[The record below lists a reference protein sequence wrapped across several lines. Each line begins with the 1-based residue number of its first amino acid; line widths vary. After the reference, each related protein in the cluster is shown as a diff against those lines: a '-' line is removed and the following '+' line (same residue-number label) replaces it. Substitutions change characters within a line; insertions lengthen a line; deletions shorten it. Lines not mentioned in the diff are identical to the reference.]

1 MEKNSVTLATP
12 TGTLATRKRQLFMAR
27 IFLLALILG
36 LSLLSLQPQ
45 TSARAANQK
54 PRAAAQDC
62 AGDCEQA
69 YFQCVLGGGG
79 SLCEVQRTNCISGCP
94 WPEVNNRRDQARDQR
109 IAGA

>member
-1 MEKNSVTLATP
+1 MEKHSVTPAMP

-27 IFLLALILG
+27 IFLLALLLG
-36 LSLLSLQPQ
+36 FSLLSLQPQ

-54 PRAAAQDC
+54 PRAAAPDC

-79 SLCEVQRTNCISGCP
+79 SLCDIQRSNCMSGCP
-94 WPEVNNRRDQARDQR
+94 
-109 IAGA
+109 